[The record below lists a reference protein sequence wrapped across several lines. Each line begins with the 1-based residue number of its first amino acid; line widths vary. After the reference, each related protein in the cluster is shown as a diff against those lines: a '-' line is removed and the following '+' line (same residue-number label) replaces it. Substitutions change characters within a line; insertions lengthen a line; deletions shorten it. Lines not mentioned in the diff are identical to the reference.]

1 MLTAFREHLL
11 EKPGLYRDEM
21 AVFLYDEFGVL
32 VAVSSISRALAAT
45 EWSNKTI
52 RRVAQE
58 RNADLRD
65 LYLHNLFEFRSYH
78 FVYIDESGCD
88 KRIGFRR
95 TGWSLL
101 GVTPVQVTRF
111 HQDQRYHILPTY
123 TQEGVLFFQG
133 ISRYH

>member
-1 MLTAFREHLL
+1 MLAALCDHLL

-32 VAVSSISRALAAT
+32 VAVSSISRALADT
-45 EWSNKTI
+45 EWSKKTI

-65 LYLHNLFEFRSYH
+65 LYLHNLSEFRSYH

-88 KRIGFRR
+88 K
-95 TGWSLL
+95 
-101 GVTPVQVTRF
+101 
-111 HQDQRYHILPTY
+111 
-123 TQEGVLFFQG
+123 
-133 ISRYH
+133 